1 MGVKAS
7 VGAVDDT
14 TSGQYFDVTPA
25 ARSAR
30 RLVPLT
36 LPDLAVD
43 LTTDRGVFSMAR
55 VDPGTRYLLLDAPT
69 PPAGSAAV
77 LDLGCG
83 YGPIAVAL
91 AMRAPTTDVWAV
103 DVNERA
109 VESDPRQRGAPRTRS
124 SAGRHAGHGAG
135 RAGVR
140 RHLVE
145 PTRAGR
151 ERRHCT
157 RCSTQWLPR
166 LRVGAHAYLVVQKNL
181 GADSLQRWLTNQGW
195 PTTRLSSRAGYR
207 LLDVVREAA

>member
-1 MGVKAS
+1 
-7 VGAVDDT
+7 VDDT

-55 VDPGTRYLLLDAPT
+55 VDPGTRYLLLDAPI
-69 PPAGSAAV
+69 PPDGAAAV

-91 AMRAPTTDVWAV
+91 ALRAPATEVWAV

-109 VESDPRQRGAPRTRS
+109 VELTRDN
-124 SAGRHAGHGAG
+124 AARLGLEHL
-135 RAGVR
+135 RAGTPDTVPGALEFDGIWSNPPVR
-140 RHLVE
+140 VGKDAMHALLSR
-145 PTRAGR
+145 
-151 ERRHCT
+151 
-157 RCSTQWLPR
+157 WLPR

-181 GADSLQRWLTNQGW
+181 GADSLQSWLGNKGW
-195 PTTRLSSRAGYR
+195 PTTRLGSRAGYR